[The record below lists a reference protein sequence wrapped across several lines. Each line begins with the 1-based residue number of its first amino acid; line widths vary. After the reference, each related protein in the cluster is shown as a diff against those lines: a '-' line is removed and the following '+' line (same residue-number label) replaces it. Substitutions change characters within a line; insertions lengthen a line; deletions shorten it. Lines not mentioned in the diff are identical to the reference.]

1 MRKLGIIID
10 PFSCLNEQK
19 ANELGYKFLPLQV
32 EIDGKTYLDGTDDRL
47 EILKMIDKSERVLS
61 SLPKLETIQR
71 VVNEASKEYSDVIYL
86 GISSNLSG
94 TAGAIRTMATELGN
108 VYIMENHL
116 IGDQITRTAE
126 YLKNLYENHNYTID
140 QLYEELNWINESVM
154 NLIVPEKIDYM
165 IKGGRL
171 SGLKKFVLTKI
182 SMLPILSYEEDGSV
196 KPKHLKRSVSKA
208 VSKAIESIVEF
219 CQSKAE
225 HIDKD
230 SKQKFVITFI
240 HGIHEEINNMIYQN
254 QYFKPTSEFLT
265 PSVIA
270 VHTGPEAIALGV
282 MPELIINN
290 EKK

>member
-1 MRKLGIIID
+1 MKKKCIKNILDILIIDVYVFVIITFMRKLGIIID

-140 QLYEELNWINESVM
+140 QLYEELN
-154 NLIVPEKIDYM
+154 
-165 IKGGRL
+165 
-171 SGLKKFVLTKI
+171 
-182 SMLPILSYEEDGSV
+182 
-196 KPKHLKRSVSKA
+196 
-208 VSKAIESIVEF
+208 
-219 CQSKAE
+219 
-225 HIDKD
+225 
-230 SKQKFVITFI
+230 
-240 HGIHEEINNMIYQN
+240 
-254 QYFKPTSEFLT
+254 
-265 PSVIA
+265 
-270 VHTGPEAIALGV
+270 
-282 MPELIINN
+282 
-290 EKK
+290 

>member
-1 MRKLGIIID
+1 M
-10 PFSCLNEQK
+10 
-19 ANELGYKFLPLQV
+19 
-32 EIDGKTYLDGTDDRL
+32 
-47 EILKMIDKSERVLS
+47 
-61 SLPKLETIQR
+61 
-71 VVNEASKEYSDVIYL
+71 

-196 KPKHLKRSVSKA
+196 KLK
-208 VSKAIESIVEF
+208 
-219 CQSKAE
+219 
-225 HIDKD
+225 
-230 SKQKFVITFI
+230 TFKT
-240 HGIHEEINNMIYQN
+240 
-254 QYFKPTSEFLT
+254 FSF
-265 PSVIA
+265 
-270 VHTGPEAIALGV
+270 
-282 MPELIINN
+282 
-290 EKK
+290 